1 MPSASRLP
9 AQSISGVAA
18 RPQTV
23 GDAPATSAA
32 ESSVSGDSSPG
43 KCYLPDFSSAAAVI
57 ALVLITELVALA
69 LAVARGA
76 AGSEF
81 FIDLARSSLLI
92 LWMTLTSACV
102 LTLVRPVLAR
112 RSVPVAT
119 AFALGLVITCV
130 AVVSELV
137 FQFGQYFQAT
147 RLVDIS
153 GMFPV
158 TRFEFLSRNL
168 VLGILIA
175 GGVLRY
181 FYVTHQWRTNVER
194 EAESRITALQARIR
208 PHFLFNSMNT
218 IAALTRTD
226 PEAAE
231 NAVEDLADLFRAS
244 LSNPGENISLE
255 QELEVARVYQR
266 MEEQRLGSRL
276 QVDWQ
281 LDDVPLQTRIP
292 GLTIQPLLENA
303 IYHGIEPRAE
313 GGTITVAGAADDDM
327 VTITVSNPLPAAG
340 KSRESGHQLALDNI
354 RQRLEL
360 AYGRRARLEVE
371 SAAEY
376 FRVLI
381 GFPRFAG
388 GAGEFGRGAG

>member
-1 MPSASRLP
+1 
-9 AQSISGVAA
+9 VAA
-18 RPQTV
+18 RSQ
-23 GDAPATSAA
+23 
-32 ESSVSGDSSPG
+32 VSGGAPRTSVAEPCGSDDG
-43 KCYLPDFSSAAAVI
+43 YLPDFSSAGAVI
-57 ALVLITELVALA
+57 ALVLIAELVALA
-69 LAVARGA
+69 LSIARGA
-76 AGSEF
+76 AGGEF
-81 FIDLARSSLLI
+81 FVDLARSSLLI

-112 RSVPVAT
+112 RSVPIAT
-119 AFALGLVITCV
+119 AFAIGLVV
-130 AVVSELV
+130 AGVAIVSELV
-137 FQFGQYFQAT
+137 FQFGQYFAAT
-147 RLVDIS
+147 RLVDMS
-153 GMFPV
+153 GMFPA

-168 VLGILIA
+168 LLSVLIS

-231 NAVEDLADLFRAS
+231 RAVEDLADLFRAS

-281 LDDVPLQTRIP
+281 LGDVPLQTRIP

-313 GGTITVAGAADDDM
+313 GGTITVAGEADDDM
-327 VTITVSNPLPAAG
+327 VMITISNPLPEGG
-340 KSRESGHQLALDNI
+340 KSREDGHQLALDNI

-360 AYGRRARLEVE
+360 AYGRRARLEIE
-371 SAAEY
+371 AATEY

-381 GFPRFAG
+381 GFPRLSSG
-388 GAGEFGRGAG
+388 GEFGGSAS